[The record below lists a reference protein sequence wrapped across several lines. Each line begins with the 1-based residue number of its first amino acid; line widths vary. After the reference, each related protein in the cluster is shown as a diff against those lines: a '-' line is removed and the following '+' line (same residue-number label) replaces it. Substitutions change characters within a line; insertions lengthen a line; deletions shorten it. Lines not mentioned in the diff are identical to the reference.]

1 MYFFLYESKVS
12 DPLEAER
19 EAEVPF
25 RRQEVLRMRLRAPAV
40 VACNTHLLHRHP
52 NNGIVH
58 RGQWYRMLSYGFVH
72 GGWGHLIFNM
82 LTLYFFGTVVERY
95 FCSGFGDVNGVILYV
110 VLYVSAIAVSTVW
123 DLVKYRNDYN
133 YSAVGA
139 SGAVSAILFASILFE
154 PKMGIYIYLIPIPVP
169 GYIFA
174 PLYLLYCWYM
184 AKRNADNI
192 GHTAHFWGAVY
203 GLVFPLVCRPDIF
216 RHFLSQ
222 LGL

>member
-1 MYFFLYESKVS
+1 MVTLIIILLTAAVS
-12 DPLEAER
+12 ILCFTRTLNINALKFNAYD
-19 EAEVPF
+19 
-25 RRQEVLRMRLRAPAV
+25 
-40 VACNTHLLHRHP
+40 
-52 NNGIVH
+52 IVH

-174 PLYLLYCWYM
+174 PILALL
-184 AKRNADNI
+184 
-192 GHTAHFWGAVY
+192 
-203 GLVFPLVCRPDIF
+203 LVHGKKECR
-216 RHFLSQ
+216 
-222 LGL
+222 

>member
-1 MYFFLYESKVS
+1 MVTLILILITSLVS
-12 DPLEAER
+12 ILCFTGTLNINALKFN
-19 EAEVPF
+19 AHHVW
-25 RRQEVLRMRLRAPAV
+25 
-40 VACNTHLLHRHP
+40 HRK
-52 NNGIVH
+52 
-58 RGQWYRMLSYGFVH
+58 QWHRMLSYGLVH
-72 GGWGHLIFNM
+72 GGWGHLFFNM

-95 FCSGFGDVNGVILYV
+95 FQSAFGHTSGIILYV
-110 VLYVSAIAVSTVW
+110 VLYVSAIAVSTVG
-123 DLVKYRNDYN
+123 DLLKYRNDYG

-139 SGAVSAILFASILFE
+139 SGAVSAVLFASILFE

-184 AKRNADNI
+184 AKRNMDNI

-203 GLVFPLVCRPDIF
+203 GLLFPLVCRPDIF
-216 RHFLSQ
+216 HHFLAQ